1 MADTAWFH
9 VKAEQCARLARDA
22 VDPVQRSR
30 FEDESRMWL
39 QIATLETA
47 QDERRIDKRRN
58 AAAFVLDP
66 TRPRGPVKGFD
77 LDNPQARCHFLD
89 DEIKPPEA

>member
-30 FEDESRMWL
+30 WEHECKMWL
-39 QIATLETA
+39 QISALETY
-47 QDERRIDKRRN
+47 QDERRDDKRRN
-58 AAAFVLDP
+58 AVAFALDP
-66 TRPRGPVKGFD
+66 SRPRDPVKGLD
-77 LDNPQARCHFLD
+77 LDNPEARRRFLD
-89 DEIKPPEA
+89 GEI

>member
-9 VKAEQCARLARDA
+9 VKAEQCARLALDA
-22 VDPVQRSR
+22 VDPAERSR
-30 FEDESRMWL
+30 FEYESKMWL
-39 QIATLETA
+39 QIAALETD

-66 TRPRGPVKGFD
+66 TRPRDPAKGLD
-77 LDNPQARCHFLD
+77 LDNPEARRRFLD
-89 DEIKPPEA
+89 GEI

>member
-9 VKAEQCARLARDA
+9 IKAEQCAQQALDA

-30 FEDESRMWL
+30 FEHESRMWL
-39 QIATLETA
+39 QIAASELRQE
-47 QDERRIDKRRN
+47 QRIDKRRN

-66 TRPRGPVKGFD
+66 TRPRDPVKGLD
-77 LDNPQARCHFLD
+77 LDNPEARRRFLD
-89 DEIKPPEA
+89 DEK